1 MSTRRLSFAALILAA
16 LAAGCGHKKEET
28 AKLDAFPVR
37 TAVVAR
43 QDVEDALSVVGSL
56 KARDEATLYSRIAGK
71 LVENL
76 VKEGD
81 PVAKDQPVA
90 TVQKDEVG
98 VKYEPAPVPSTLNGI
113 VGRVYLDR
121 GADVTLGTPVALVV
135 DSRSVRARA
144 DVPER
149 YAGRVKLGQDVR
161 VEVEA
166 YPGHVFRGR
175 VTKESPVVDP
185 DTRTAPIEVNLDNAD
200 GRLRSG
206 MFAKMTIVVAR
217 RADAVVVPKEAI
229 TEGSGPSV
237 YVIKDGKA
245 FKRELKLGL
254 VNDAQAEVL
263 DGVKP
268 GEAVAVFGLYG
279 LKDGSPV
286 EVLAPA
292 ADAAPAEAVR

>member
-1 MSTRRLSFAALILAA
+1 MSTRRFAYAVLTVAA
-16 LAAGCGHKKEET
+16 LAACGRKTEEA

-43 QDVEDALSVVGSL
+43 RDVEDALSVVGSL

-81 PVAKDQPVA
+81 PVRKDQPVA

-98 VKYEPAPVPSTLNGI
+98 VRYEPAPVPSTLSGI

-135 DSRSVRARA
+135 DASAVRARA

-166 YPGHVFRGR
+166 YPGRIFRGR
-175 VTKESPVVDP
+175 VAKESPVVDP
-185 DTRTAPIEVNLDNAD
+185 DTRSAPIEVNLDNAD

-217 RADAVVVPKEAI
+217 RADVVVVPKEAI
-229 TEGSGPSV
+229 VEGGAPAV
-237 YVIKDGKA
+237 FVVKDGKA

-254 VNDAQAEVL
+254 VNDASAEVV
-263 DGVKP
+263 DGLKA
-268 GEAVAVFGLYG
+268 GDAVAVFGLYG

>member
-1 MSTRRLSFAALILAA
+1 MIRRLAPAVLVLAA
-16 LAAGCGHKKEET
+16 LTACGRKAEEA

-37 TAVVAR
+37 VAAVSR

-71 LVENL
+71 LLENL
-76 VKEGD
+76 VREGD
-81 PVAKDQPVA
+81 PVRKDQTVA

-98 VKYEPAPVPSTLNGI
+98 VKYEPAPVPSTLSGI

-135 DSRSVRARA
+135 DASSVRARA

-166 YPGHVFRGR
+166 YPDHVFRGR

-185 DTRTAPIEVNLDNAD
+185 DTRSAPIEVDLDNAD

-217 RADAVVVPKEAI
+217 RSNAVVVPKEALV
-229 TEGSGPSV
+229 EGSSPSV
-237 YVIKDGKA
+237 FVIKDGKA
-245 FKRELKLGL
+245 SSRALKLGL
-254 VNDAQAEVL
+254 VNDVQAEVL
-263 DGVKP
+263 DGLKP
-268 GEAVAVFGLYG
+268 GESVAVFGLYG

-292 ADAAPAEAVR
+292 SGAEAGGTAR

>member
-1 MSTRRLSFAALILAA
+1 MSTRRNAFAVLTLVF
-16 LAAGCGHKKEET
+16 LAAGCGHKKEEA

-43 QDVEDALSVVGSL
+43 RDVEDALSVVGSL

-135 DSRSVRARA
+135 DVSSVRARA

-149 YAGRVKLGQDVR
+149 YAGRVRLGQDVR

-166 YPGHVFRGR
+166 YPGRIFRGR
-175 VTKESPVVDP
+175 VSKESPVVDP
-185 DTRTAPIEVNLDNAD
+185 DTRSAPIEVNLDNAD

-206 MFAKMTIVVAR
+206 MFAKMTIVVASR
-217 RADAVVVPKEAI
+217 SGVVAAPKEALI
-229 TEGSGPSV
+229 EGPV
-237 YVIKDGKA
+237 PAVFVIKDGKA
-245 FKRELKLGL
+245 VRRELKLGL
-254 VNDAQAEVL
+254 VNDSQAEVL
-263 DGVKP
+263 DGLRA

-292 ADAAPAEAVR
+292 EAAQ

>member
-1 MSTRRLSFAALILAA
+1 MSTRSAAVAVLTAALTLAA
-16 LAAGCGHKKEET
+16 CGRKTEEA

-37 TAVVAR
+37 VAAVER
-43 QDVEDALSVVGSL
+43 HDVEDALSVVGSL
-56 KARDEATLYSRIAGK
+56 KARDEATLYSRVAGK

-81 PVAKDQPVA
+81 PVKKDQAVA

-98 VKYEPAPVPSTLNGI
+98 VKYEPAPVPSTLTGI

-135 DSRSVRARA
+135 DASTVRARA

-149 YAGRVKLGQDVR
+149 YAGRVTLGQEVR

-166 YPGHVFRGR
+166 YPGRVFRGR
-175 VTKESPVVDP
+175 VSKESPVVDP
-185 DTRTAPIEVNLDNAD
+185 DTRSAPIEVNLDNAD

-217 RADAVVVPKEAI
+217 RAGVVVVPKIALV
-229 TEGSGPSV
+229 EGPTPSV
-237 YVIKDGKA
+237 FVIKDGKA
-245 FKRELKLGL
+245 FKRDLKLGL

-263 DGVKP
+263 EGLKP
-268 GEAVAVFGLYG
+268 GESVAVFGLYG
-279 LKDGSPV
+279 LKDGSAV
-286 EVLAPA
+286 EVLPEA
-292 ADAAPAEAVR
+292 AR